1 MYQAIIKRT
10 TNMPSLF
17 NAQGVAY
24 HQPQM
29 TTQRQDA

>member
-1 MYQAIIKRT
+1 MYQAIVKQA

-29 TTQRQDA
+29 ITQRQDA